1 MAREKIKKELGK
13 FVGKWKNP
21 KEEVFD
27 FEQKPIKFESP
38 PEEIEASAFERY
50 ITIGSKKEKAQ

>member
-21 KEEVFD
+21 KEEVFH

-38 PEEIEASAFERY
+38 PHVLH
-50 ITIGSKKEKAQ
+50 EKQEKTCRS